1 MPKNI
6 TNGEFVVD
14 YNQEDKVDENFKLVR
29 APTNDSLEALRGD
42 SLKIPNNFYIESIQ
56 TIMQIFE
63 PDSLHKS
70 QKAT

>member
-14 YNQEDKVDENFKLVR
+14 YNQEDKVDENFKLIR

-42 SLKIPNNFYIESIQ
+42 SIKMPNQFFIESIPTITQ
-56 TIMQIFE
+56 TYVQ
-63 PDSLHKS
+63 DSLPKSHK
-70 QKAT
+70 TT